1 MTYPTGKPGH
11 TPGPWVADFSSDAV
25 RVRAPDN
32 SGVCTLNWLSAKG
45 RRSGNEGEANARLIA
60 AAPELLAGCKALVG
74 MIQLVCARD
83 DIPLVIRD
91 ALLTNHRLDE
101 AQAAVTKAEGPS

>member
-1 MTYPTGKPGH
+1 
-11 TPGPWVADFSSDAV
+11 
-25 RVRAPDN
+25 
-32 SGVCTLNWLSAKG
+32 
-45 RRSGNEGEANARLIA
+45 
-60 AAPELLAGCKALVG
+60 